1 MNNMRRV
8 FVTGAGHGIG
18 RAIVE
23 AFVKGGELCLKA
35 VNLCDLF
42 CVFGLH
48 SSLCFNYLTVLYRSA
63 NITSYFGTRKLI
75 RIIFNK

>member
-1 MNNMRRV
+1 MINNMRRG

-35 VNLCDLF
+35 VKPAVNLCDLF
-42 CVFGLH
+42 SVFGLH
-48 SSLCFNYLTVLYRSA
+48 NSLCF
-63 NITSYFGTRKLI
+63 
-75 RIIFNK
+75 